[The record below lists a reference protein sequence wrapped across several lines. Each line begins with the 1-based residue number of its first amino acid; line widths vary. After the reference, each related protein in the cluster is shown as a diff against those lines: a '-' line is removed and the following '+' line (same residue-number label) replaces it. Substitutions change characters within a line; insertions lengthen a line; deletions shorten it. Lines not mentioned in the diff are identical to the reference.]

1 MTEQERTILITA
13 HFEPQWQQR
22 VQQIAPG
29 YRIVLNTP
37 KDQRE
42 APADVLST
50 VEIIYTFDW
59 HLPEPEQM
67 PNLRWIQ
74 LYSAGANQ
82 AMPSR
87 LYRETD
93 VLFTTASGVHA
104 VAIGEYVLMAALAW
118 FHQLPM
124 LFSWQQ
130 EHMWP
135 RNAQRNEL
143 FRPQNIRGKTIG
155 IVGYGS
161 IGREVARQAR
171 AHGMRVLAM
180 QRGDNHRDT
189 GFIFPDIGDPQ
200 GVLPEH
206 YYSVQQLDEMLS
218 LCDIVVACVPLT
230 DETRAMFNEQAF
242 RAMKPE
248 AFFINI
254 ARGDVV
260 DEAALLQAL
269 HEKQI
274 AGAALDVF
282 HQEPLPQDSPFWQL
296 PNIIISPHV
305 TGIFAE
311 YDQTVAQI
319 FEANLH
325 RYLRDE
331 PLYNL
336 VDRTRGY

>member
-1 MTEQERTILITA
+1 MIEQERTIVIAT
-13 HFEPQWQQR
+13 HFEPQWQER
-22 VQQIAPG
+22 VQQLAPD
-29 YRIVLNTP
+29 YRVMLSTP
-37 KDQRE
+37 KDQQE
-42 APADVLST
+42 LSADILST
-50 VEIIYTFDW
+50 VEVMYTFGW
-59 HLPEPEQM
+59 HLPEPEQV

-104 VAIGEYVLMAALAW
+104 VAIGEYVLLAALAW
-118 FHQLPM
+118 FHRLPT
-124 LFSWQQ
+124 LFAWQQ
-130 EHMWP
+130 EHSWP
-135 RNAQRNEL
+135 HNAQRTEL

-161 IGREVARQAR
+161 IGREVARQAK

-189 GFIFPDIGDPQ
+189 GFIFPDIGDPE
-200 GVLPEH
+200 GVLPDR
-206 YYSVQQLDEMLS
+206 YYTMPQLHEMLS
-218 LCDIVVACVPLT
+218 ECDVVVASMPLT
-230 DETRAMFNEQAF
+230 DETRSMFNAQAF
-242 RAMKPE
+242 NAMKPE
-248 AFFINI
+248 TFFINI

-260 DEAALLQAL
+260 DEVALLHAL
-269 HEKQI
+269 SEKQL

-282 HQEPLPQDSPFWQL
+282 HQEPLPSDSLFWQL
-296 PNIIISPHV
+296 PNVIISPHV

-319 FEANLH
+319 FEANLQ
-325 RYLRDE
+325 RYLQSE

-336 VDRTRGY
+336 VDKTRGY